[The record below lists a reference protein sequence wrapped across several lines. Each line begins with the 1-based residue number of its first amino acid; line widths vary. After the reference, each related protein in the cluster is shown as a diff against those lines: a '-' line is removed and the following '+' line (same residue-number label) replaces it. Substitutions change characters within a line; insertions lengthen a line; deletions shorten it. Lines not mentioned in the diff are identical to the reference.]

1 MAAVASLTACGQDG
15 DSGSDAV
22 YSGAL
27 ADGQEATQK
36 NQAAPTSGDFEMTV
50 MDSFTAAGRNAIV
63 TGRVTSGEVSDTIC
77 LVSREQGSKQYV
89 VGGIAKSGKEVE
101 SVAAP
106 NMVGIELKP

>member
-1 MAAVASLTACGQDG
+1 
-15 DSGSDAV
+15 
-22 YSGAL
+22 
-27 ADGQEATQK
+27 
-36 NQAAPTSGDFEMTV
+36 MTV

-106 NMVGIELKP
+106 NMVGIELKGLDAKSLKKEDGIRHRITLRASC